1 MPAALFDLQTSSY
14 HEYAQHS
21 EYEFNDGLVVI
32 PLAKKDTDPPP
43 HFLVVRRHA
52 PVGMRTHRVQA
63 AKSGTPPVVPALADT
78 PSGDRFLGA
87 TLAVEAPE
95 TRGPNSGVRTYAVA
109 GEYRYVQGGAVDTLA
124 LTTAGQAA
132 TPNMTDRR
140 HEPVAGALGP
150 PVAARKVSPRLDTGR
165 PPFARLS
172 VDADAGWFWN
182 LIGAI
187 PFVGGALVRLLAGPV
202 LDATLNRAD
211 RSVQPP
217 NLAADFIDYA
227 VAYRP
232 NYMSE
237 GIIR

>member
-1 MPAALFDLQTSSY
+1 
-14 HEYAQHS
+14 
-21 EYEFNDGLVVI
+21 
-32 PLAKKDTDPPP
+32 
-43 HFLVVRRHA
+43 
-52 PVGMRTHRVQA
+52 
-63 AKSGTPPVVPALADT
+63 
-78 PSGDRFLGA
+78 
-87 TLAVEAPE
+87 
-95 TRGPNSGVRTYAVA
+95 
-109 GEYRYVQGGAVDTLA
+109 
-124 LTTAGQAA
+124 
-132 TPNMTDRR
+132 
-140 HEPVAGALGP
+140 
-150 PVAARKVSPRLDTGR
+150 VAARKVSPRLDTGR